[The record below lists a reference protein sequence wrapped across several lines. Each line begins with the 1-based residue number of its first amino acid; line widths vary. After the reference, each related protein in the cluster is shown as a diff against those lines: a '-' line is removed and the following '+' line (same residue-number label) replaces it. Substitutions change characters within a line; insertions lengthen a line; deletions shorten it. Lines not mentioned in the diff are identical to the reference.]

1 MTDRALPRQRGF
13 TLVEAIIAMV
23 ITGIVAGIVAVFMT
37 LPITGYVDA
46 VRRAEMTDIADLAL
60 RRIGFE
66 LQRALP
72 NSVRLTAGG
81 LEFVPA
87 QDGGRYRQFGPGNVL
102 DGSATGAVTFDVL
115 GPPVVG
121 ATDDYLVV
129 FNTAQPGLDVYA
141 ASDNRRKLTAAAG
154 ATVSIA
160 GNGSAFPAFHSP
172 GQRFQIAPKEGPV
185 RYLCSDT
192 VPGPLTRQTNY
203 QADFS
208 VAGGAQSAILATQ
221 VTCVFVYDPVSDPE
235 NIANGLV
242 TIRLTVSKDG
252 ESVTLIHQV
261 HVDNTP

>member
-1 MTDRALPRQRGF
+1 MTDRAPAHQRGF
-13 TLVEAIIAMV
+13 TLIEAIIAMV
-23 ITGIVAGIVAVFMT
+23 ITGIVAGIVAVFMA

-66 LQRALP
+66 LRRALP
-72 NSVRLTAGG
+72 NSVRVAAGQ

-115 GPPVVG
+115 GPPVSG

-141 ASDNRRKLTAAAG
+141 AALDNRRRLTAPAG

-203 QADFS
+203 HAGFS
-208 VAGGAQSAILATQ
+208 TGSGAQSAILATQ
-221 VTCVFVYDPVSDPE
+221 VTCVFAYAPA
-235 NIANGLV
+235 NTANGLV

>member
-1 MTDRALPRQRGF
+1 MTERNPPRQRGF
-13 TLVEAIIAMV
+13 TLIEAIIAMV
-23 ITGIVAGIVAVFMT
+23 ITGIVASIVAVFMT

-60 RRIGFE
+60 RRIGYE
-66 LQRALP
+66 VQRALP

-87 QDGGRYRQFGPGNVL
+87 LDGGRYRQFGPGNAL
-102 DGSATGAVTFDVL
+102 DGSAAGAVTFDVL

-121 ATDDYLVV
+121 AVGDYVVV
-129 FNTAQPGLDVYA
+129 FNTGQPGLDVYA
-141 ASDNRRKLTAAAG
+141 ASDNRRQLTAAAG

-192 VPGPLTRQTNY
+192 VPGPLTRLTNY

-208 VAGGAQSAILATQ
+208 VAGGMQSAILATQ
-221 VTCVFVYDPVSDPE
+221 VTCVFAYDAV
-235 NIANGLV
+235 NAANGLV